1 MTPRFTIAAVLLLF
15 SSLGF
20 SGEAPP
26 QTLKV
31 LVTHYGYPGDPHA
44 TNNTRLGMGD
54 HNNILNP
61 DSVAV
66 SSDLDRIF
74 PFDSK
79 VIVNGKFL
87 GFRHD
92 TMSPKYKRT
101 IAVYDPDGKW
111 KQDFD
116 AFIDVPAKPK

>member
-1 MTPRFTIAAVLLLF
+1 MTPRIIIAAVLLLLP
-15 SSLGF
+15 SLALP
-20 SGEAPP
+20 GEAPP
-26 QTLKV
+26 KKLKV
-31 LVTHYGYPGDPHA
+31 RVTHYGYPGDPHA
-44 TNNTRLGMGD
+44 SNNTRLGMGD

-79 VIVNGKFL
+79 VVVNGKFL

-92 TMSPKYKRT
+92 TMRPKFKRT

-111 KQDFD
+111 KEDFD
-116 AFIDVPAKPK
+116 AVIDVPAKPK